1 MANAL
6 AAFVEANE
14 NGLNEE
20 AKRVL
25 LSMSP
30 EEQAIVI
37 ERGSLS
43 GCKNPVAVIK
53 SRVKQPRLK
62 QARRRPVKDQV
73 SISAAKRWAPEPRAP
88 DPPRQLG
95 CLAVGNLAP
104 CASVFDLH
112 AIFSFMDGLVAVR
125 VFRNKDV
132 PELLSHG
139 LCEFISVDCAE
150 QAMKDA
156 QGIELLGQSLELKL
170 LDEVDYSGISKTDVH
185 MAQETHLDAAR
196 QVFIPKTLRR

>member
-73 SISAAKRWAPEPRAP
+73 SISAAKRTASALGRWAPEPRAP

-125 VFRNKDV
+125 VFRNKEGDQCLI
-132 PELLSHG
+132 PG
-139 LCEFISVDCAE
+139 WCTRDATYFAEFPFCPALFKPHIA
-150 QAMKDA
+150 
-156 QGIELLGQSLELKL
+156 
-170 LDEVDYSGISKTDVH
+170 
-185 MAQETHLDAAR
+185 
-196 QVFIPKTLRR
+196 